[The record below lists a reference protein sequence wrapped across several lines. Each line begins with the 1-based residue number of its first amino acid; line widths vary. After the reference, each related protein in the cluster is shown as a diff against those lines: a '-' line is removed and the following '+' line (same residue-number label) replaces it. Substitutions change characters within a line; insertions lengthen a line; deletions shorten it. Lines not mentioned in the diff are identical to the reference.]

1 MLPALHQSTPG
12 RICTN
17 NIPKV
22 SRPTHHHRTLHT
34 STPRLAKTR
43 APEQRTQKWDEEITA
58 RIITL
63 VDPETNKLS
72 EPRTRFDVLN
82 TLDRKEY
89 RLVQVDSDHDAPGT
103 GASIPICKIVSKKSQ
118 FEQDRR
124 KKKAQKE
131 QAKKSSVES
140 STKTLELNWAIDLN
154 DLGHRLDRMAEFLG
168 EGRKVE
174 IILAVK
180 KRGRKASM
188 AECQEVLKRIRSTV
202 DGVVGAREMKDMQ
215 GKIGA
220 FSTLFFQGSAQAKEV

>member
-1 MLPALHQSTPG
+1 ME
-12 RICTN
+12 RV
-17 NIPKV
+17 PKL
-22 SRPTHHHRTLHT
+22 SRLTQCYRTLYT
-34 STPRLAKTR
+34 IAPRLAKTR

-63 VDPETNKLS
+63 VDSETNKLS

-89 RLVQVDSDHDAPGT
+89 RLVQVDTDDPGT
-103 GASIPICKIVSKKSQ
+103 GASIPICKIVSKKEQ
-118 FEQDRR
+118 FQQDRR

-140 STKTLELNWAIDLN
+140 STKTLELNWAIDQN

-174 IILAVK
+174 IILAAK
-180 KRGRKASM
+180 KRGRKATTV
-188 AECQEVLKRIRSTV
+188 ECQEVLKRIRSTV
-202 DGVVGAREMKDMQ
+202 DQVVGARETKDMQ
-215 GKIGA
+215 GKLGA